1 MPLFEKG
8 KSGNPNTQISG
19 AIAEDY
25 QRRSVESRLR
35 NKRGKELL
43 QALLEQN
50 ELDPKI
56 RAEIA
61 NSWGV
66 DPDDMKKEVAM
77 HARQVDKA
85 IRKADTAA
93 YNAIVKAAGYDEVK
107 VNLNGANLL
116 NLVVNNE
123 KDAEALA
130 KIINREQ

>member
-1 MPLFEKG
+1 MALFEKG
-8 KSGNPNTQISG
+8 KTPDG
-19 AIAEDY
+19 AIPISEGIAKEY
-25 QRRSVESRLR
+25 QSRSVESRLR

-56 RAEIA
+56 KAEIA

-93 YNAIVKAAGYDEVK
+93 YNAIIKAAGYDEVK